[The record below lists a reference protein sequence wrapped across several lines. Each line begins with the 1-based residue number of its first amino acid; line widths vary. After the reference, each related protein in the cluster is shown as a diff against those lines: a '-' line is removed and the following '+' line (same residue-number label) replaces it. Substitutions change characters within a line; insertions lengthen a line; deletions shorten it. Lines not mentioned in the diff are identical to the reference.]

1 MRVFR
6 RNLPTACGA
15 IGRRF
20 EGTGVMDGSAGFSAE
35 AGAVDKMRTTDAGD
49 DGGQGE
55 LALADAPDT
64 ASGQPAPGSAPGSA
78 AVDKELF
85 GSYDSTGYRRVNGR
99 GRSEEHTSE
108 LQSLMRISYA

>member
-78 AVDKELF
+78 AVDQELF
-85 GSYDSTGYRRVNGR
+85 GSYDSTGYTRATGP
-99 GRSEEHTSE
+99 GAHA
-108 LQSLMRISYA
+108 RIAPAPPPHAGPDE